1 MSRHVLIVS
10 GGTLE
15 GEFAGEVLEAFCRRR
30 ETDDAFFLIA
40 VDRGLEFLYGYE
52 SCERGRTRGGILPD
66 MIVGDFDS
74 IQPEVIDYYKRQ
86 THIPIREFH
95 PVKDASDTEIA
106 VRYAV
111 ELGCEELQILGATG
125 TRLDHVMANIQTLAI
140 PAARGIRAEIV
151 DSHNRIRLLTG
162 ETHLRREASCG
173 KYFSLFPLGGE
184 VRGLSVAGAK
194 YPLSDHTLLPY
205 DSLCVSNEIEGEE
218 AVITFGSGMVIL
230 METRD

>member
-15 GEFAGEVLEAFCRRR
+15 EKFAGEVLEAFCQRR

-40 VDRGLEFLYGYE
+40 VDRGLEFLYRHK
-52 SCERGRTRGGILPD
+52 RGCACGGILPD

-162 ETHLRREASCG
+162 ETHLRREDSCG

-184 VRGLSVAGAK
+184 VRGLSIAGAK
-194 YPLSDHTLLPY
+194 YPLSNHTLLPY